1 MPIDQ
6 RIFYLLVVPDGQPQ
20 QATPLQGFAPSLC
33 RADGI
38 IRGFATLPSTIDDLS
53 NKGRQTVIQRKM
65 IGSRPIHWHGQSPRA
80 ILTSTPPIETPFFM
94 VFLIEGLP
102 VAEYMQWS
110 ANNGN
115 IPTIVAVNGGHL
127 SYEQL
132 TLEGIK
138 GRFLAVCDLL
148 GPNAVPEEVA
158 DAKKLIGEWQE
169 LEERDLGYK
178 VGGHNSVAPNI
189 AVLRSMGFGE
199 IRSGPMPVAT
209 EIHPHVDQIVLTTRS
224 IFEER
229 ERLEIHRLARY
240 FKPTFDLN
248 LFAPAIYPDVLNMN
262 VPATLDREGRRRF
275 IVARRML
282 ESQTGYSYNSR
293 TEAHATAI
301 LGLREGET
309 QGASPNL
316 SSHPLFRLRADELW
330 LGTAAMM
337 VFAVSEASAVARLPN
352 QINRTSG
359 VVHNFA
365 EHYRGKTPALR
376 KRLRGF
382 QEVQNS
388 LARAVPNEFVDL
400 IRASQSG
407 VRIVADAHLEWL
419 NVDGLPLGI
428 RKDVTRIP
436 VTPGNSFLDYLSAA
450 PPIQLTPR
458 DFENVLVI
466 SAMEEDDE
474 PLRGLMPRVIE
485 RFERGWDERINVNYV
500 EVATEEEFIAA
511 LNDHDGA
518 LAIFDGHGGHERG
531 QPGKLFLKGTP
542 VDVWTLGGRLNKVPP
557 IIVLSACDTH
567 AADRNHATAANGF
580 LSLGART
587 VLGSVFPLNGLE
599 AAIFIGRLLLR
610 IALFLPA
617 EIGRRRRPITWAEL
631 VSGMLRM
638 LLLTDYLM
646 HLLSSGLITEQTYVA
661 VHEQGNI
668 WINTP
673 EPDSFERVDQLL
685 LEQGLDRNRLRSERD
700 IAIAN
705 SSFISYLQ
713 IGRPETVSFVTTEL
727 LEELYQMAV
736 TTS

>member
-1 MPIDQ
+1 MAIDP
-6 RIFYLLVVPDGQPQ
+6 RIFYLMVVPDGQPER
-20 QATPLQGFAPSLC
+20 ATPLQGFAPSLC
-33 RADGI
+33 DADGI
-38 IRGFATLPSTIDDLS
+38 ISGIATLPSRIDDLS
-53 NKGRQTVIQRKM
+53 NEGRQTLIQHRM
-65 IGSRPIHWHGQSPRA
+65 IGSRPIYWHGQSPRA
-80 ILTSTPPIETPFFM
+80 ILTANPPTETPFLV
-94 VFLIEGLP
+94 VFVIERIP
-102 VAEYMQWS
+102 AADYMQW
-110 ANNGN
+110 AADNGN
-115 IPTIVAVNGGHL
+115 IPTIVAGNGGHL
-127 SYEQL
+127 SYDQL
-132 TLEGIK
+132 ILETLKE
-138 GRFLAVCDLL
+138 RFLTVCDLL
-148 GPNAVPEEVA
+148 GRDALTEEVVA
-158 DAKKLIGEWQE
+158 AKKLIGEWQE
-169 LEERDLGYK
+169 LEERNLGYK

-199 IRSGPMPVAT
+199 IRHGPMPVAT
-209 EIHPHVDQIVLTTRS
+209 EIRPYVDQIVQTTRS
-224 IFEER
+224 IYEER
-229 ERLEIHRLARY
+229 DRLEVQRLARY

-262 VPATLDREGRRRF
+262 VPAGLTGAERTRF

-282 ESQTGYSYNSR
+282 EGQTGYSYNS
-293 TEAHATAI
+293 TSEAQATAI
-301 LGLREGET
+301 LGLRPGNT
-309 QGASPNL
+309 RGASPNI
-316 SSHPLFRLRADELW
+316 SPHPLFQLRADELR
-330 LGTAAMM
+330 LGTAAMSA
-337 VFAVSEASAVARLPN
+337 FAVSEASAVVRLPN

-388 LARAVPNEFVDL
+388 LARAVPNEFVNL

-407 VRIVADAHLEWL
+407 VRIVSDAHLEWL

-436 VTPGNSFLDYLSAA
+436 VTPGNSFVDYLSAV

-458 DFENVLVI
+458 DFDNVLVI
-466 SAMEEDDE
+466 SAMEEEDE

-485 RFERGWDERINVNYV
+485 KFERNWDERINVNYV
-500 EVATEEEFIAA
+500 EVATEDEFIAA
-511 LNDHDGA
+511 LDDHDGA

-531 QPGKLFLKGTP
+531 QPGKLFLKGAP
-542 VDVWTLGGRLNKVPP
+542 VDVWTLGGRLKKVPP
-557 IIVLSACDTH
+557 IVILSACDTH

-646 HLLSSGLITEQTYVA
+646 HLLSSGLITEQTYME
-661 VHEQGNI
+661 VHQQGNI

-685 LEQGLDRNRLRSERD
+685 MEQGLDRNRLQSERD
-700 IAIAN
+700 IAVAN

-713 IGRPETVSFVTTEL
+713 IRRPESISFVTAEL
-727 LEELYQMAV
+727 LEQLYQMAGM
-736 TTS
+736 TS

>member
-1 MPIDQ
+1 MSIDP
-6 RIFYLLVVPDGQPQ
+6 RIFYLLVVPDGHPR

-33 RADGI
+33 RAEWL
-38 IRGFATLPSTIDDLS
+38 IRSFATLPSTIDDLS
-53 NKGRQTVIQRKM
+53 NKGRQTFIQRRVV
-65 IGSRPIHWHGQSPRA
+65 GSQPIHWHGQSPRA
-80 ILTSTPPIETPFFM
+80 ILTSTPPTEAPFFM
-94 VFLIEGLP
+94 VFLTEGLP

-110 ANNGN
+110 ANHGN
-115 IPTIVAVNGGHL
+115 IPSIVAVNGGHL

-132 TLEGIK
+132 NLEGIK
-138 GRFLAVCDLL
+138 ARFLAVCDLL
-148 GPNAVPEEVA
+148 GPNVVAEEAA
-158 DAKKLIGEWQE
+158 DAKRLIGEWQE
-169 LEERDLGYK
+169 LEERDLDYK
-178 VGGHNSVAPNI
+178 VGGHNSVAPNV
-189 AVLRSMGFGE
+189 AVLRSMGFGD
-199 IRSGPMPVAT
+199 IWSGPMPVAT
-209 EIHPHVDQIVLTTRS
+209 HIQPHVDQIVRTTRS
-224 IFEER
+224 IFQER
-229 ERLEIHRLARY
+229 ERLEVQRLARY

-262 VPATLDREGRRRF
+262 VPTTLDREERNRF

-282 ESQTGYSYNSR
+282 ENQTGYSYNSS
-293 TEAHATAI
+293 TAAHATAI
-301 LGLREGET
+301 LGLRPGDT
-309 QGASPNL
+309 QGASPTIAP
-316 SSHPLFRLRADELW
+316 HPLFRLRADELW
-330 LGTAAMM
+330 LGTAAMT

-352 QINRTSG
+352 QVNRTSG
-359 VVHNFA
+359 IVHNFA
-365 EHYRGKTPALR
+365 EHYRGNTPAPR
-376 KRLRGF
+376 KRLRSF

-407 VRIVADAHLEWL
+407 IRIVADAHLEWL

-450 PPIQLTPR
+450 PPLQLTPR

-466 SAMEEDDE
+466 SAMGEDDE

-485 RFERGWDERINVNYV
+485 GFERGWDERINVNYV

-511 LNDHDGA
+511 LNNHDGA

-531 QPGKLFLKGTP
+531 QPGRLFLKGTP

-646 HLLSSGLITEQTYVA
+646 HLFASGLITEQTYMA

-685 LEQGLDRNRLRSERD
+685 MEQGLDRNRLQSERD
-700 IAIAN
+700 VAIAN

-713 IGRPETVSFVTTEL
+713 IGRPETISFVTAEL
-727 LEELYQMAV
+727 LEELNPREI
-736 TTS
+736 TTP

>member
-1 MPIDQ
+1 MAIDA
-6 RIFYLLVVPDGQPQ
+6 RIFYLLVVPDGQPE

-33 RADGI
+33 HAEGI

-53 NKGRQTVIQRKM
+53 NKGRQTLIQRKM
-65 IGSRPIHWHGQSPRA
+65 TGSRPIHWHGQSPLA

-110 ANNGN
+110 AINGN
-115 IPTIVAVNGGHL
+115 IPTVVAVNGGHL
-127 SYEQL
+127 TYEQL

-138 GRFLAVCDLL
+138 ARFLAVCDLL
-148 GPNAVPEEVA
+148 GPKAAPEEVA

-169 LEERDLGYK
+169 LEERSLGYK

-199 IRSGPMPVAT
+199 IQYGPIPVAP
-209 EIHPHVDQIVLTTRS
+209 EIHPHVDQIVRTTRS
-224 IFEER
+224 IYEER
-229 ERLEIHRLARY
+229 DRLEVQRLSRY

-248 LFAPAIYPDVLNMN
+248 LFAPAIYPDVLNMK
-262 VPATLDREGRRRF
+262 VPERLTGEKRTRF

-282 ESQTGYSYNSR
+282 EGQSGYSYNLR

-301 LGLREGET
+301 LGLSPGDTR
-309 QGASPNL
+309 GASSNVAP
-316 SSHPLFRLRADELW
+316 HPLFSLRADELW
-330 LGTAAMM
+330 LGTAAMA

-352 QINRTSG
+352 QVNRTSG
-359 VVHNFA
+359 AVHNFA

-376 KRLRGF
+376 KRLRSF

-388 LARAVPNEFVDL
+388 LASAVPNEFVDL
-400 IRASQSG
+400 IRDAQSG

-436 VTPGNSFLDYLSAA
+436 VTPGNSFLDYLSAS
-450 PPIQLTPR
+450 PPIQLTLR
-458 DFENVLVI
+458 DFENVLVL
-466 SAMEEDDE
+466 SAMKDDDE
-474 PLRGLMPRVIE
+474 PLRGLMPQVIE
-485 RFERGWDERINVNYV
+485 RFGRGWNERINVNYV
-500 EVATEEEFIAA
+500 EVATDEEFIAA
-511 LNDHDGA
+511 LNEYNGA
-518 LAIFDGHGGHERG
+518 LAVFDGHGGHERG
-531 QPGKLFLKGTP
+531 QPGMLYLKGTP
-542 VDVWTLGGRLNKVPP
+542 VNVWTLGDRLKKVPP

-587 VLGSVFPLNGLE
+587 VLGSVFPLDGLD
-599 AAIFIGRLLLR
+599 AAVFIGRLLLR

-617 EIGRRRRPITWAEL
+617 EIERRRRPITWAEL

-646 HLLSSGLITEQTYVA
+646 HLLSLGLITEQTYMA

-673 EPDSFERVDQLL
+673 EPDSFEKIDQLL
-685 LEQGLDRNRLRSERD
+685 MEHGLDRSRLQSERD

-713 IGRPETVSFVTTEL
+713 IGRPETISFVTAEL
-727 LEELYQMAV
+727 LEDVYQMAV
-736 TTS
+736 ATS

>member
-1 MPIDQ
+1 MSINP
-6 RIFYLLVVPDGQPQ
+6 RIFYLLVVPDGQPE

-33 RADGI
+33 RAEGI
-38 IRGFATLPSTIDDLS
+38 ISGFATLPSAIDDLS
-53 NKGRQTVIQRKM
+53 NKGRQTLIQRRM

-80 ILTSTPPIETPFFM
+80 ILTSTHPIAAPFFM

-110 ANNGN
+110 ANNGD
-115 IPTIVAVNGGHL
+115 IPTIVAVTGGHL
-127 SYEQL
+127 SYERL
-132 TLEGIK
+132 TIEEIK
-138 GRFLAVCDLL
+138 SRFLAVCDLL
-148 GPNAVPEEVA
+148 GPNASPEEVG
-158 DAKKLIGEWQE
+158 DAKRQIEEWQE
-169 LEERDLGYK
+169 PEQRDLGYK
-178 VGGHNSVAPNI
+178 VGGHNSVAPNV

-199 IRSGPMPVAT
+199 IRSGPMPVAMG
-209 EIHPHVDQIVLTTRS
+209 IQPHVDQIVRTTRS
-224 IFEER
+224 IFAER
-229 ERLEIHRLARY
+229 ERLDGQRLARH

-248 LFAPAIYPDVLNMN
+248 LFAPAIYPDVLNLN
-262 VPATLDREGRRRF
+262 VPASLGREERRRF
-275 IVARRML
+275 ILARRML
-282 ESQTGYSYNSR
+282 EIQAGYSFNSTTR
-293 TEAHATAI
+293 AHATTI
-301 LGLREGET
+301 LGLRDGQT
-309 QGASPNL
+309 RGATPNISP
-316 SSHPLFRLRADELW
+316 HPLFRLRADELW
-330 LGTAAMM
+330 VGTAAMT
-337 VFAVSEASAVARLPN
+337 VFAVSEASATIRLPN
-352 QINRTSG
+352 QVNRTSG

-376 KRLRGF
+376 KRLRAFRG
-382 QEVQNS
+382 VQSS
-388 LARAVPNEFVDL
+388 LARAVPNEFIDL

-419 NVDGLPLGI
+419 DVDGLPLGI
-428 RKDVTRIP
+428 RRDVTRIP

-458 DFENVLVI
+458 DVEDVLVI
-466 SAMEEDDE
+466 SAMGEDDE

-485 RFERGWDERINVNYV
+485 TFGRNWDERINVNYV

-511 LNDHDGA
+511 LSDHDGA

-531 QPGKLFLKGTP
+531 QPGKLFLKGTA
-542 VDVWTLGGRLNKVPP
+542 VDVWTLGNRLTKIPP

-580 LSLGART
+580 LSLGARA

-617 EIGRRRRPITWAEL
+617 EVGRRRRPITWAEL
-631 VSGMLRM
+631 VSGLLRM

-646 HLLSSGLITEQTYVA
+646 HLLSLGLITEQMYMA

-673 EPDSFERVDQLL
+673 VPDPFERVDQMLM
-685 LEQGLDRNRLRSERD
+685 EHGLDRNRLQGERD

-713 IGRPETVSFVTTEL
+713 IGRPETISFVTAEL
-727 LEELYQMAV
+727 LEEFH
-736 TTS
+736 